1 MSPQAREAM
10 LWIGASVA
18 VAVAVGVWLFVTSPP
33 FDELAARYS
42 IL

>member
-1 MSPQAREAM
+1 M